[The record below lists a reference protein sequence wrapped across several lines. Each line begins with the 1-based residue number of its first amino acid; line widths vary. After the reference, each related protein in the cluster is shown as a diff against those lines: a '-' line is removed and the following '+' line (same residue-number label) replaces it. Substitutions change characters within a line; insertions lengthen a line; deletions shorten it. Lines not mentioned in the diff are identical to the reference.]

1 MTEIMKG
8 INGRINVSK
17 GGGLNYLC
25 RVYRENDLTFID
37 NQNINYV
44 FYIFHRVN
52 IDNISI
58 SNIRQRFWIV
68 YF

>member
-1 MTEIMKG
+1 MKG

-37 NQNINYV
+37 NQDINYV

>member
-1 MTEIMKG
+1 MKG

-17 GGGLNYLC
+17 GGGGLNYLC

-37 NQNINYV
+37 NQDINYV